1 MSHQLLRQ
9 TTKSPRLIPNT
20 DTGLRNVAPKPKTSA
35 SIVECQ
41 PPEIL
46 VKIVKNHN
54 KHLPWFEREG
64 DMLTIP
70 VHDLSKKFDVPE
82 IVDAI
87 YVRIEQAEEELNQ
100 TFRKV
105 NEEQFDDHVVI
116 SPFGVHE
123 MNSPRFREIKSKFM
137 DFLEGLEYGIEDT
150 MFRVKFDSKPIPYS
164 LFSFQFPPARF
175 DMASRLFSSYLTKG
189 DEIIEAY
196 IPGNNNQDSSMVAY
210 FVVKLGSS
218 QNPLNQVFNETVST
232 EVTVE

>member
-1 MSHQLLRQ
+1 M
-9 TTKSPRLIPNT
+9 K
-20 DTGLRNVAPKPKTSA
+20 
-35 SIVECQ
+35 
-41 PPEIL
+41 
-46 VKIVKNHN
+46 
-54 KHLPWFEREG
+54 
-64 DMLTIP
+64 
-70 VHDLSKKFDVPE
+70 LSKLLDDNLKPMCNRLE
-82 IVDAI
+82 YKILI
-87 YVRIEQAEEELNQ
+87 KKCLNYAAPFG
-100 TFRKV
+100 T
-105 NEEQFDDHVVI
+105 DDGDHVVI

-150 MFRVKFDSKPIPYS
+150 MLRVKFDSKPIPYS

-218 QNPLNQVFNETVST
+218 QNPLNQVFNETVLT